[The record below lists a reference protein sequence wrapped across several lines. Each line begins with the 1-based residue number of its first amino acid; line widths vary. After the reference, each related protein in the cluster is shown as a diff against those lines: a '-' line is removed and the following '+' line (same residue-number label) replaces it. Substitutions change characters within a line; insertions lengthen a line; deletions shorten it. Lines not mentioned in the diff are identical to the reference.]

1 MKNYSILLLALPI
14 FMNAGCAKV
23 TRTYLATD
31 VFTQPIGEEK
41 PYFTKKTEQID
52 LSKIKLSDYQGSTN
66 KGKREI
72 LISDMI
78 ALSDKKCSWYKATVM
93 ANANIWNIG
102 TGTAAILFAG
112 AASVI
117 SHANTAADLAAAA
130 AATSGIRSLANQEI
144 YSDAL
149 VTTILRAIDVKRE
162 KKLAIISIGL
172 RSDNYSVAAAVRD
185 VQTYHDACSL
195 VAGLVEVT
203 SALDNRK
210 KSRAEVERDIQ
221 SLEGAIERANVRFGE
236 SPTTAETDQLTM
248 LQERLTQRELELTE
262 AAE

>member
-1 MKNYSILLLALPI
+1 MKNICVVFLTLI
-14 FMNAGCAKV
+14 FLMSVGCARV
-23 TRTYLATD
+23 TRTYVPPD
-31 VFTQPIGEEK
+31 VFVQTIGDDK

-52 LSKIKLSDYQGSTN
+52 LSKIKPSDYEGNDN
-66 KGKREI
+66 KAKRET

-93 ANANIWNIG
+93 ANANVWNISA
-102 TGTAAILFAG
+102 GTATILFAG

-117 SHANTAADLAAAA
+117 PHAKTAADFSAAA
-130 AATSGIRSLANQEI
+130 AATAGIRSLANQEI
-144 YSDAL
+144 YADAL

-162 KKLAIISIGL
+162 KKFAVISTGLLADS
-172 RSDNYSVAAAVRD
+172 YSVATAVRD
-185 VQTYHDACSL
+185 VQTYHDSCSL

-210 KSRAEVERDIQ
+210 KSRAEVERDIK
-221 SLEGAIERANVRFGE
+221 SLEAAIARSQKRFGD
-236 SPTTAETDQLTM
+236 SATTAETDHLTQ